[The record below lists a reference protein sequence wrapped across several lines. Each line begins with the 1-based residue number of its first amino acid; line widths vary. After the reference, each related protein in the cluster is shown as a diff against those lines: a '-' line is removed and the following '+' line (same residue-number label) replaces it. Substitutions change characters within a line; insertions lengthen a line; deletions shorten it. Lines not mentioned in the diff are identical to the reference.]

1 MSKKKPYHNRLDDLF
16 GEIDS
21 PNPEGDQTAPPPE
34 SKVEEPRQAE
44 QLEAPGD
51 DASSGRGRL
60 GWDDF
65 LNAID
70 RSEKIGF
77 SFDQENISPLHD
89 GDGEGG
95 DGGEAIEAPLQIG
108 DEILGA
114 LQIESEGDLS
124 EEEADLL
131 ATVARQVA
139 QHVENLRLLTQAEQY
154 REEAEKATR
163 RLTHEGWE
171 NYLQTPDAPARGYL
185 YDQKDVTQF
194 DPASMD
200 VSPLG
205 TETISY
211 DLRVREEPIGQIL
224 IAEPQEDPDAVAGL
238 AATIAERLSDHIENL
253 RLLDETERSRQQL
266 DKRAAELETVA
277 KVSTAAATT
286 LDPQAL
292 LQSVVDLTKFSFE
305 LYHVHVYLVDAEN
318 DLLILGAG
326 SGDIGQKM
334 LADEHTL
341 EIHQKKSIIAKA
353 ARQRETVIVTDA
365 RQDADFL
372 HHHLLPDTLSEM
384 AIPMIVGDDLIG
396 VFDVEAA
403 EVDRFAVEDMRTYN
417 TLASQTAVALRNAQ
431 LYAEQMETVERLKE
445 LDHLKSAFLANMSHE
460 LRTPLNSILGFT
472 QVILEGID
480 GPVTEEMGTDLGLIE
495 KNSKHLLTLIN
506 DVLDMAKIEAGRVS
520 LALEAVKLT
529 RLLDDVIKTMS
540 SLAQEKSLYL
550 RLESHLQPGMTLLID
565 SVRIR
570 QVVINLIGN
579 AVKFTKQGGI
589 TLRADQDE
597 EEVHIQVIDTGIGVP
612 AEKLESI
619 FEAFSQVDTSTTRQ
633 TGGTGLGLP
642 ISRRLV
648 ELHGG
653 SLWAESE
660 GIEGEG
666 SIFHL
671 QLPIK
676 TDEEID

>member
-16 GEIDS
+16 TGSDA
-21 PNPEGDQTAPPPE
+21 PDPDGNDTAPVVDQETEKPQRD
-34 SKVEEPRQAE
+34 RQLDV
-44 QLEAPGD
+44 QSEAPFTRKD
-51 DASSGRGRL
+51 RL

-77 SFDQENISPLHD
+77 SFDQENVSPLQDDPGD
-89 GDGEGG
+89 GDGE
-95 DGGEAIEAPLQIG
+95 AFEAPLQIG

-114 LQIESEGDLS
+114 LQIESEGELS
-124 EEEADLL
+124 EEEAELL
-131 ATVARQVA
+131 NTVARQVA

-194 DPASMD
+194 DPASID
-200 VSPLG
+200 VSTLG

-211 DLRVREEPIGQIL
+211 DLRVREEPIGQIC

-305 LYHVHVYLVDAEN
+305 LYHVHVYLLDAEN
-318 DLLILGAG
+318 DLLTLGAG
-326 SGDIGQKM
+326 SGDVGQKM
-334 LADEHTL
+334 LADGHTL
-341 EIHQKKSIIAKA
+341 NVFQKKSIIAKA
-353 ARQRETVIVTDA
+353 ARQRETIIVTDA
-365 RQDADFL
+365 RQDPDFL

-384 AIPMIVGDDLIG
+384 AIPMIVGDELIG
-396 VFDVEAA
+396 VFDVESD
-403 EVDRFAVEDMRTYN
+403 EVGRFAQEDTRTYN

-480 GPVTEEMGTDLGLIE
+480 GPVTEEMHTDLGLIE
-495 KNSKHLLTLIN
+495 KNSKHLLALIN

-520 LALEAVKLT
+520 LTLETMKLAP
-529 RLLDDVIKTMS
+529 LLDDVIKTMS

-550 RLESHLQPGMTLLID
+550 RLESHLQPGMSLLAD
-565 SVRIR
+565 SIRIR
-570 QVVINLIGN
+570 QVLINLIGN
-579 AVKFTKQGGI
+579 AVKFTKDGGI
-589 TLRADQDE
+589 TIQADQSEDT
-597 EEVHIQVIDTGIGVP
+597 VHIQVIDTGIGVP
-612 AEKLESI
+612 EEKLESI

-653 SLWAESE
+653 KLWAESE
-660 GIEGEG
+660 GVEGKG
-666 SIFHL
+666 SVFHL
-671 QLPIK
+671 QLPIR
-676 TDEEID
+676 TDEFID